1 MFRKLFNKYT
11 LSNSIISQY
20 SSRIITIIISI
31 IISPILARYLGPIRL
46 GKLSYVIALAYL
58 LMIVGLQVFVI
69 PNINPRK
76 LLTSSLKYGFLF
88 GIILYGVYDLTA
100 GAVFKKWDFKL
111 ATMDILWGGLV
122 YFLTCLITFKII
134 EALNKKKKKEIASE
148 EHSMVSE
155 LYY

>member
-1 MFRKLFNKYT
+1 MNK
-11 LSNSIISQY
+11 
-20 SSRIITIIISI
+20 IIISSI
-31 IISPILARYLGPIRL
+31 TLLVLDFCWIGLFMGGQYNRMVPLIQGSKMVMNYYSA
-46 GKLSYVIALAYL
+46 ALAYL

-111 ATMDILWGGLV
+111 AIMDILWGGLV
-122 YFLTCLITFKII
+122 YFLTCLITFKIV
-134 EALNKKKKKEIASE
+134 EALNKKKGNRQVSK

>member
-1 MFRKLFNKYT
+1 MNK
-11 LSNSIISQY
+11 
-20 SSRIITIIISI
+20 IIISSI
-31 IISPILARYLGPIRL
+31 TLLVLDFCWIGLFMGGQYNRMVPLIQGSKMVMNYYSAT
-46 GKLSYVIALAYL
+46 LAYL

-88 GIILYGVYDLTA
+88 GIILYGVYDFTA

-111 ATMDILWGGLV
+111 AIMDILWGGLV
-122 YFLTCLITFKII
+122 YFLTCLITFKIV
-134 EALNKKKKKEIASE
+134 EALNKKKGNRQVSE

>member
-1 MFRKLFNKYT
+1 MNK
-11 LSNSIISQY
+11 
-20 SSRIITIIISI
+20 IIISSI
-31 IISPILARYLGPIRL
+31 TLLVLDFCWIGLFMGGQYNRMVPLIQGSKMVMNYYSAT
-46 GKLSYVIALAYL
+46 LAYL

-111 ATMDILWGGLV
+111 AIMDILWGGLV
-122 YFLTCLITFKII
+122 YFLTCLITFKIV
-134 EALNKKKKKEIASE
+134 EALNKKKGNRQVSE

>member
-1 MFRKLFNKYT
+1 MNK
-11 LSNSIISQY
+11 
-20 SSRIITIIISI
+20 IIISSI
-31 IISPILARYLGPIRL
+31 TLLVLDFCWIGLFMGGQYNRMVPLIQGSKMVMNYYSAF
-46 GKLSYVIALAYL
+46 LAYL

-111 ATMDILWGGLV
+111 AIMDILWGGLV
-122 YFLTCLITFKII
+122 YFLTCLITFKIV
-134 EALNKKKKKEIASE
+134 EALNQKKGNRLVSE
-148 EHSMVSE
+148 EQSMVSE